1 MSEVQTAHVA
11 RRHLSAVWIVPLVAM
26 LLGLWLVVDAYRSQG
41 PEVRIEF
48 ATAEALEEDTTPV
61 KVRNVE
67 IGRVTDIAL
76 KEDLSGV
83 LVTADLNAAA
93 RGLLR
98 DDTRFWVV
106 RPRVSRA
113 GISGLGTIVSGAYI
127 EVSPGVGGPADDY
140 RFEGLDHAPPTP
152 TGTPGLRVNLVSET
166 SGSLGVGDPV
176 LYRGY
181 TVGRVESTEL
191 DVASREVR
199 YSIFIDAP
207 YDELVTTAT
216 RFWNASGISAEVN
229 ADGANLNLASFE
241 TLIAGGVAFDL
252 PDGATP
258 GAAVQTGE
266 TFQLLA
272 DESSVDERPHRYHEE
287 YVVSFSQ
294 SVRGLSSG
302 APVTFRGI
310 QVGTV
315 ERIMVREG
323 TAGALS
329 SGRQAPIPVLIRL
342 EPGRFQ
348 MADSPAGVDNLRRDL
363 ARAVENGLRGA
374 LESGSLITGS
384 LYVNFDFYADAAP
397 ASLDEFDGHPAIPT
411 ISGGLARLQQ
421 QVGRL
426 LAKLNELPLERS
438 VDAANATLAELEASA
453 AGLRALLERD
463 DVQALPERLEH
474 TLDNVDATLAAYAD
488 GSGLPRRLESAVTE
502 LERTLRSVRAVAET
516 LERDPNAVIF
526 PSRPAAD
533 PDPRAG
539 QR

>member
-1 MSEVQTAHVA
+1 
-11 RRHLSAVWIVPLVAM
+11 
-26 LLGLWLVVDAYRSQG
+26 
-41 PEVRIEF
+41 
-48 ATAEALEEDTTPV
+48 
-61 KVRNVE
+61 
-67 IGRVTDIAL
+67 
-76 KEDLSGV
+76 
-83 LVTADLNAAA
+83 
-93 RGLLR
+93 
-98 DDTRFWVV
+98 
-106 RPRVSRA
+106 
-113 GISGLGTIVSGAYI
+113 
-127 EVSPGVGGPADDY
+127 
-140 RFEGLDHAPPTP
+140 
-152 TGTPGLRVNLVSET
+152 VNLVSET

-207 YDELVTTAT
+207 YDDLVTNAT

-229 ADGANLNLASFE
+229 ADGANLSLASFE

-258 GAAVQTGE
+258 GGPVQTGE
-266 TFQLLA
+266 TFQLLP

-294 SVRGLSSG
+294 SVRGLSGG

-323 TAGALS
+323 TAGALNG
-329 SGRQAPIPVLIRL
+329 GREAPIPVLIRL

-348 MADSPAGVDNLRRDL
+348 LADSPAGVENLRGDL
-363 ARAVENGLRGA
+363 ARAVENGLRGT

-384 LYVNFDFYADAAP
+384 LYVNFDFFADAAP
-397 ASLDEFDGHPAIPT
+397 ASLGEFDGHPAIPT

-438 VDAANATLAELEASA
+438 VDAATATLAELEASA
-453 AGLRALLERD
+453 AGLRGLLERD
-463 DVQALPERLEH
+463 DVKALPERLEQ

-488 GSGLPRRLESAVTE
+488 GSGLPQRLDSAVAE

-516 LERDPNAVIF
+516 LERDPSAVIF
-526 PSRPAAD
+526 PGRPPAD
-533 PDPRAG
+533 PEPRAG
-539 QR
+539 QP